1 MLAKAVFAFAFLLL
15 MGITLVFPS
24 FPPAQIL
31 YEFLKISQTTLS
43 IGGISVATLLN
54 GITNGFFWI
63 LIAATTYGLARRT
76 KSDPLLRIPGPPD
89 LSTPPPEP
97 MLVDTRINSLPPSIT
112 IRKKPTEME
121 QAIETINGIGPK
133 WAGLLRDSGIKTV
146 NDLVIAG
153 ATKHERQH
161 LSDKIGVTYA
171 TLLKWVNRGDLLR
184 VNGIGKKYSA
194 LLESAGVNTVID
206 LSTRDPSFLCQTLRT
221 LNREKNLVRR
231 TPPSKTI
238 EIWVK
243 NAKNLAPM
251 VK

>member
-1 MLAKAVFAFAFLLL
+1 MLPKAVFSFAFLLL

-31 YEFLKISQTTLS
+31 YEYLKFPQTTLS
-43 IGGISVATLLN
+43 IWGVSIATLLN

-63 LIAATTYGLARRT
+63 LVAATTYGLARRT
-76 KSDPLLRIPGPPD
+76 KSDPLLSIPLPPEF
-89 LSTPPPEP
+89 STPPPKP
-97 MLVDTRINSLPPSIT
+97 MHVDTRINSLPTSTP

-121 QAIETINGIGPK
+121 QDIETIKGIGPK
-133 WAGLLRDSGIKTV
+133 WGELLRYSGIKTV
-146 NDLVIAG
+146 NDLVTAC
-153 ATKHERQH
+153 ATKHERQR
-161 LSDKIGVTYA
+161 LANKIGVTYA

-184 VNGIGKKYSA
+184 VDGLGKKYSE
-194 LLESAGVNTVID
+194 LLETAGVNSVID

-221 LNREKNLVRR
+221 INGEKNLVGR
-231 TPPSKTI
+231 TPPSKTV

-243 NAKNLAPM
+243 NAKNLEPI

>member
-15 MGITLVFPS
+15 MGITLVLPS

-63 LIAATTYGLARRT
+63 LIAATTYGFARRT
-76 KSDPLLRIPGPPD
+76 RNDPLLTIPVPPD
-89 LSTPPPEP
+89 FSTPLPEP
-97 MLVDTRINSLPPSIT
+97 MLVETRINKLPPSIT
-112 IRKKPTEME
+112 IRKRPVEME
-121 QAIETINGIGPK
+121 RDIETINGIGPK
-133 WAGLLRDSGIKTV
+133 WGGLLRDSGIKTV

-161 LSDKIGVTYA
+161 LADKIGVTYA

-184 VNGIGKKYSA
+184 VNGISKKYST

-221 LNREKNLVRR
+221 LNREKNLVRQ
-231 TPPSKTI
+231 TPPSKTV
-238 EIWVK
+238 EIWVE
-243 NAKNLAPM
+243 NAKNLDPI